1 MSELW
6 TEQCILNVTFDRSET
21 DDDNGSL
28 YEPEGRYFDVNKLKE
43 TNPHLKTL
51 LSIGG
56 ATAGSAPF
64 KEIVKSEDSM
74 RSFTRNAIIY
84 MRDRK
89 FDGIDLDWEYP
100 GEIGMKQ
107 EFTQLLQV
115 AWHIMLHCTL
125 TYICAC
131 VN

>member
-1 MSELW
+1 
-6 TEQCILNVTFDRSET
+6 
-21 DDDNGSL
+21 
-28 YEPEGRYFDVNKLKE
+28 
-43 TNPHLKTL
+43 
-51 LSIGG
+51 
-56 ATAGSAPF
+56 
-64 KEIVKSEDSM
+64 M

-115 AWHIMLHCTL
+115 AWHFLCIVH
-125 TYICAC
+125 
-131 VN
+131 